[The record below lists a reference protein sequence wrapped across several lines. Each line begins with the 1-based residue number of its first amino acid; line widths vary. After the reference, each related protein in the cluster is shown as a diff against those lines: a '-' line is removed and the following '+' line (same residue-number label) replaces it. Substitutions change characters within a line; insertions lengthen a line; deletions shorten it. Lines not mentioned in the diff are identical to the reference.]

1 MQVNLQ
7 PQRIIGGSRGLQRAI
22 LAINSGN
29 LVAFPTETVYGIA
42 ANAYSSVATSK
53 IYRLKKRPKNNPLIV
68 HYFNLELL
76 KKDCEINK
84 IFLKLYKKFSPGPIS
99 YILKLKRNSLISKNV
114 TNGKKTLAVRFPSH
128 PITRNLLK
136 RLNYPLAAPSANIS
150 TKISPVSASDVREE
164 FGNKIKFILNGG
176 RSKIGLEST
185 IISLVDKPKILRLGG
200 TERTKINKVLNKKIK
215 YDKTNKKISVPGQSK
230 LHYSPGIPI
239 KLNITKPKPN
249 EAFILIKK
257 RKKSYKNYYYLTKN
271 KNLKQAAKNLYRIL
285 RVIKKKNYER
295 IVVEKI
301 PNNGFGETINDRL
314 KRASTK

>member
-1 MQVNLQ
+1 MNNNLAN
-7 PQRIIGGSRGLQRAI
+7 IKKSISFLNKDDCVAI
-22 LAINSGN
+22 
-29 LVAFPTETVYGIA
+29 PTETVYGLA
-42 ANAYSSVATSK
+42 ANAYSSKAVRK
-53 IYRLKKRPKNNPLIV
+53 IYTLKRRPINNPSII
-68 HYFNLELL
+68 HYSNLNQLE
-76 KKDCEINK
+76 KDCELNK
-84 IFLKLYKKFSPGPIS
+84 NFFKLYKKFCPGPITFV
-99 YILKLKRNSLISKNV
+99 LKLKKESRISKIA
-114 TNGKKTLAVRFPSH
+114 TNNKKTVAIRFPKNK
-128 PITRNLLK
+128 ITQKLLK
-136 RLNYPLAAPSANIS
+136 ILNYPLAAPSANIS

-200 TERTKINKVLNKKIK
+200 IERTKINKVLNKKIK

-301 PNNGFGETINDRL
+301 PNKGFGETINDRL

>member
-1 MQVNLQ
+1 MNNNLAN
-7 PQRIIGGSRGLQRAI
+7 IKKSISFLNKDDCVAI
-22 LAINSGN
+22 
-29 LVAFPTETVYGIA
+29 PTETVYGLA
-42 ANAYSSVATSK
+42 ANAYSSKAVRK
-53 IYRLKKRPKNNPLIV
+53 IYTLKRRPINNPSII
-68 HYFNLELL
+68 HYSSLNQLE
-76 KKDCEINK
+76 KDCELNNN
-84 IFLKLYKKFSPGPIS
+84 FFKLYKKFCPGPITFV
-99 YILKLKRNSLISKNV
+99 LKLKKKSCISKIA
-114 TNGKKTLAVRFPSH
+114 TNNKKTVAIRFPKNK
-128 PITRNLLK
+128 ITQKLLK
-136 RLNYPLAAPSANIS
+136 ILNYPLAAPSANIS

-185 IISLVDKPKILRLGG
+185 IISLVNKPKILRLGG
-200 TERTKINKVLNKKIK
+200 IERTKINKVLNKKIK

-285 RVIKKKNYER
+285 RVIKKKNYKR

-301 PNNGFGETINDRL
+301 PNKGFGETINDRL

>member
-1 MQVNLQ
+1 MNNNLAN
-7 PQRIIGGSRGLQRAI
+7 IKKSISFLNKDDCVAI
-22 LAINSGN
+22 
-29 LVAFPTETVYGIA
+29 PTETVYGLA
-42 ANAYSSVATSK
+42 ANAYSAKAVRK
-53 IYRLKKRPKNNPLIV
+53 IYALKRRPINNPSII
-68 HYFNLELL
+68 HYSSLNQLE
-76 KKDCEINK
+76 KDCELNK
-84 IFLKLYKKFSPGPIS
+84 NFFKLYKKFCPGPITFV
-99 YILKLKRNSLISKNV
+99 LKLKKESRISKIA
-114 TNGKKTLAVRFPSH
+114 TNNKKTVAIRFPKNK
-128 PITRNLLK
+128 ITQKLLK
-136 RLNYPLAAPSANIS
+136 ILNYPLAAPSANIS

-200 TERTKINKVLNKKIK
+200 IERTKINKVLNKKIK

>member
-1 MQVNLQ
+1 MNNNLAN
-7 PQRIIGGSRGLQRAI
+7 IKKSVSFLNKDDCVAI
-22 LAINSGN
+22 
-29 LVAFPTETVYGIA
+29 PTETVYGLA
-42 ANAYSSVATSK
+42 ANAYSSKAVRK
-53 IYRLKKRPKNNPLIV
+53 IYTLKRRPINNPSII
-68 HYFNLELL
+68 HYSSLNQLE
-76 KKDCEINK
+76 KDCELNK
-84 IFLKLYKKFSPGPIS
+84 NFFKLYKKFCPGPITFV
-99 YILKLKRNSLISKNV
+99 LKLKKESRISKIA
-114 TNGKKTLAVRFPSH
+114 TNNKKTVAIRFPKNK
-128 PITRNLLK
+128 ITQKLLK
-136 RLNYPLAAPSANIS
+136 ILNYPLAAPSANIS

-200 TERTKINKVLNKKIK
+200 IERTKINKVLNKKIK

>member
-1 MQVNLQ
+1 MNNNLAN
-7 PQRIIGGSRGLQRAI
+7 IKKSISFLNKDDCVAI
-22 LAINSGN
+22 
-29 LVAFPTETVYGIA
+29 PTETVYGLA
-42 ANAYSSVATSK
+42 ANAYSSKAVRK
-53 IYRLKKRPKNNPLIV
+53 IYTLKRRPINNPSII
-68 HYFNLELL
+68 HYSSLNQLE
-76 KKDCEINK
+76 KDCELNK
-84 IFLKLYKKFSPGPIS
+84 NFFKLYKKFCPGPITFV
-99 YILKLKRNSLISKNV
+99 LKLKKESCISKIA
-114 TNGKKTLAVRFPSH
+114 TNNKKTVAIRFPKNK
-128 PITRNLLK
+128 ITQKLLK
-136 RLNYPLAAPSANIS
+136 ILNYPLAAPSANIS

-200 TERTKINKVLNKKIK
+200 IERTKINKVLNKKIK

>member
-1 MQVNLQ
+1 MNNNLAN
-7 PQRIIGGSRGLQRAI
+7 IKKSISFLNKDDCVAI
-22 LAINSGN
+22 
-29 LVAFPTETVYGIA
+29 PTETVYGLA
-42 ANAYSSVATSK
+42 ANAYSSKAVRK
-53 IYRLKKRPKNNPLIV
+53 IYTLKRRPINNPSII
-68 HYFNLELL
+68 HYSSLNQLE
-76 KKDCEINK
+76 KDCELNK
-84 IFLKLYKKFSPGPIS
+84 NFFKLYKKFCPGPITFV
-99 YILKLKRNSLISKNV
+99 LKLKKESRISKIA
-114 TNGKKTLAVRFPSH
+114 TNNKTTVAIRFPKNK
-128 PITRNLLK
+128 ITQKLLK
-136 RLNYPLAAPSANIS
+136 ILNYPLAAPSANIS
-150 TKISPVSASDVREE
+150 TKISPVSASDVKEE

-185 IISLVDKPKILRLGG
+185 IISLVDKPRILRLGG
-200 TERTKINKVLNKKIK
+200 IERTKINKVINKKIK

-239 KLNITKPKPN
+239 KLNITQPKTD

-314 KRASTK
+314 KRASDK